1 MDEKK
6 LREKSSILFKN
17 YFKQN
22 SFISDEESLNEYPID
37 VSKFF
42 SKEEIIDLIKKKVN
56 LFNDEK
62 STVIFENKYLKIK
75 ISTVKYMD
83 YWIVAYNGR
92 RNHLIFDKNYKI
104 LNDGDEIYIS
114 YIKSLEDKLCEGI
127 QDICS
132 NPNFS
137 V

>member
-22 SFISDEESLNEYPID
+22 SFISDKETSNEYPID
-37 VSKFF
+37 VSKYF
-42 SKEEIIDLIKKKVN
+42 SKEEIVDLIKKKVN
-56 LFNDEK
+56 LSNDEK
-62 STVIFENKYLKIK
+62 TMVIFENKYLKIK
-75 ISTVKYMD
+75 ISIVKYMD
-83 YWIVAYNGR
+83 YWIVVYNGR
-92 RNHLIFDKNYKI
+92 RNHLIFDNFYQI

-114 YIKSLEDKLCEGI
+114 YVKSLEDKLCEGI

>member
-22 SFISDEESLNEYPID
+22 SFISDKETSNEYTID
-37 VSKFF
+37 VSKYF
-42 SKEEIIDLIKKKVN
+42 SEEEIIDLIKKKVN
-56 LFNDEK
+56 LSNDEK
-62 STVIFENKYLKIK
+62 TMVIFENKYLKIK
-75 ISTVKYMD
+75 ISIAKYMD
-83 YWIVAYNGR
+83 YWIVVYNGR
-92 RNHLIFDKNYKI
+92 RNHLIFDNFYQI
-104 LNDGDEIYIS
+104 LNDGVEIYIS
-114 YIKSLEDKLCEGI
+114 YVESLEDKFCEGI

-132 NPNFS
+132 NQNFS